1 MRVKMSS
8 GSRKGPPK
16 HQNQYAWKPNGSRK
30 INPTEVGGKLR
41 PYSEVTGV
49 CLRCKEQIEWK
60 RKYGKYKPLTE
71 PAKCQRC
78 SKRNVRQAHHN
89 LCNSCAKEH
98 SICAKCSCRVGNIVG
113 RDISEIEAEQ
123 KKLEEAI
130 KNARERDRRTLLR
143 TMNRGNPC
151 ISKKSPANDDG
162 EAGEASFEGH
172 EELTGDSEDND
183 TDEDEAEV
191 ASSDKISE

>member
-1 MRVKMSS
+1 MSS

-16 HQNQYAWKPNGSRK
+16 HQNEFAWKPNGSRK

-60 RKYGKYKPLTE
+60 RKYGKYKPLAE

-78 SKRNVRQAHHN
+78 SKRNVRQAYHN
-89 LCNSCAKEH
+89 LCNGCAKEH
-98 SICAKCSCRVGNIVG
+98 RICAKCSCRVGNIVG

-143 TMNRGNPC
+143 TMDKRNPR
-151 ISKKSPANDDG
+151 ISKKSQANDNG
-162 EAGEASFEGH
+162 EAAEASLEEH
-172 EELTGDSEDND
+172 EEFAGDIEDND
-183 TDEDEAEV
+183 NDEDEAQAV
-191 ASSDKISE
+191 TCDKISE